1 MFYSTNDI
9 VKNRVKFLFSLEKL
23 FAEKKK
29 CLPLTNGNGFLNKRI
44 FICIL
49 IWKIEYHRKY

>member
-29 CLPLTNGNGFLNKRI
+29 MSPSDKR
-44 FICIL
+44 
-49 IWKIEYHRKY
+49 

>member
-9 VKNRVKFLFSLEKL
+9 VKNRVKFSFSLEKL

-29 CLPLTNGNGFLNKRI
+29 MSPSDKR
-44 FICIL
+44 
-49 IWKIEYHRKY
+49 